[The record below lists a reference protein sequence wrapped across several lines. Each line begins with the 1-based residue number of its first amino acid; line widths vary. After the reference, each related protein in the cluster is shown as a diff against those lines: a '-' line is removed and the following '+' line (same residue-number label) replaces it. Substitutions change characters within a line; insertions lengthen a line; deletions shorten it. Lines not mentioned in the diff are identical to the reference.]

1 MNYAP
6 CPPGV
11 GIRLA
16 GKCSASGA
24 VPAHPT
30 AMKNGRTRAGCIAAT
45 ALFVSSAPLT
55 AQTDTTKVETAKA
68 EAPKKDK
75 TFFTRDDLLI
85 TGVGFA
91 ASVGVSAFDERIAR
105 WSQSSGVQ
113 GSSRRRS
120 TFEWVTH
127 VNEQPLTILA
137 LGTYGVGR
145 LAHLESTADVGLHTA
160 QALIL
165 TIATAE
171 LIRAPLGR
179 ARPRVASDSLT
190 DSFNA
195 FSFKLGGGFTEFD
208 HRAYPSM
215 HSAVAFATA
224 AALVGEVRV
233 RKPSAVKV
241 GAPLLYTAALIP
253 GITRIYLNQHWAS
266 DVVAGG
272 VLGAWLGDKVVRYA
286 HSHRRSKLDDM
297 LLGLSVVPDGRGG
310 IVAAVTL
317 PR

>member
-1 MNYAP
+1 MNN
-6 CPPGV
+6 V
-11 GIRLA
+11 GTR
-16 GKCSASGA
+16 
-24 VPAHPT
+24 T
-30 AMKNGRTRAGCIAAT
+30 AQVVAT
-45 ALFVSSAPLT
+45 ALLVSSTPLM
-55 AQTDTTKVETAKA
+55 AQTDSTKVETA
-68 EAPKKDK
+68 PDK
-75 TFFTRDDLLI
+75 TFFMRKDLLV

-91 ASVGVSAFDERIAR
+91 GSVGVSAFDERIAR

-113 GSSRRRS
+113 GSRSRRS
-120 TFEWVTH
+120 AFEWVTH

-145 LAHLESTADVGLHTA
+145 VARLETTADVGLHTA

-165 TIATAE
+165 TITAAE

-190 DSFNA
+190 DTFNA
-195 FSFKLGGGFTEFD
+195 FSFKFGAGFTEFD

-241 GAPLLYTAALIP
+241 AAPLLYTAALIP

-286 HSHRRSKLDDM
+286 HSHRRSRLDDM
-297 LLGLSVVPDGRGG
+297 LLGLTVLPDGRGG
-310 IVAAVTL
+310 LVAALTL
-317 PR
+317 PQRQVATDEQWRGSRHQ